1 MSNKNRVLVGV
12 FSTAVLG
19 QFVATVVY
27 FGQMN
32 NFNEVKQ
39 LNQIVVTEVA
49 MKSTMAFTDSLLA
62 SVLVWYLWKGRSGFK
77 RTDSIINRLVMY
89 TIGTGLLTSFWM
101 IAALISAELSPHSFI
116 YLVADLTL
124 PKRKFSVA
132 RQASYGVC

>member
-1 MSNKNRVLVGV
+1 M
-12 FSTAVLG
+12 
-19 QFVATVVY
+19 Y
-27 FGQMN
+27 

-49 MKSTMAFTDSLLA
+49 MNSTMAFTDTLLA

-89 TIGTGLLTSFWM
+89 TVGTGLLTSFWM
-101 IAALISAELSPHSFI
+101 IVALISAELAPRSFI

-124 PKRKFSVA
+124 PKRKFSFPRPYRV
-132 RQASYGVC
+132 R

>member
-1 MSNKNRVLVGV
+1 MSDKNRVLVGALG
-12 FSTAVLG
+12 TAVLG
-19 QFVATVVY
+19 QFIATVVY
-27 FGQMN
+27 FGQMY
-32 NFNEVKQ
+32 NFNLIKQ
-39 LNQIVVTEVA
+39 LDQVVATEVA
-49 MKSTMAFTDSLLA
+49 MNSTMVFTDTLLA